1 MDEFTIKV
9 NRARLLKEQAKSLE
23 EEAQEILESL
33 GDLPYGTYGTTNGY
47 ALQITPT
54 LRFDA
59 AEAHRNLEPE
69 EFQSI
74 LKAKPDAA
82 LAKALLGEDRYKA
95 TQKLH
100 GVTRKIIK
108 VEVE

>member
-1 MDEFTIKV
+1 MDEFTLKV
-9 NRARLLKEQAKSLE
+9 NRARLLKEQIKSLE
-23 EEAQEILESL
+23 EEVDQILESL

-47 ALQITPT
+47 ALQVTPT

-59 AEAHRNLEPE
+59 AEAHRNLTVD
-69 EFQSI
+69 EFDSI

-100 GVTRKIIK
+100 GVTRKIIR
-108 VEVE
+108 VEG